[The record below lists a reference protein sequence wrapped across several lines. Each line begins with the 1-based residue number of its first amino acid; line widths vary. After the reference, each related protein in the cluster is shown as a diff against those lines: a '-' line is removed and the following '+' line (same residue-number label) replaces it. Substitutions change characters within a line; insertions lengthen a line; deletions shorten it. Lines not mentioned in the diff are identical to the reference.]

1 MKKRRIQI
9 LCLIITLCIASN
21 IYCASTADQRA
32 LDYQITFAEILDFF
46 VLSPLLWT
54 CVGLLIGFLVGMRR
68 GVSDKLF
75 LAINVLPI
83 AAILV
88 YACAAILYALGVS
101 MPWAYTV
108 TAWCATH
115 SPVFIFPGFLF
126 NLSHA

>member
-9 LCLIITLCIASN
+9 LCLIITLCIAST
-21 IYCASTADQRA
+21 IYCASTADQRG
-32 LDYQITFAEILDFF
+32 LDYQITFIEILNFF

-54 CVGLLIGFLVGMRR
+54 CVGLLIGSLVGFRK
-68 GVSDKLF
+68 GVPDKLRP
-75 LAINVLPI
+75 AIKVLSVAI
-83 AAILV
+83 ILV
-88 YACAAILYALGVS
+88 YACSALLYAIGVN
-101 MPWAYTV
+101 MPWVYTV